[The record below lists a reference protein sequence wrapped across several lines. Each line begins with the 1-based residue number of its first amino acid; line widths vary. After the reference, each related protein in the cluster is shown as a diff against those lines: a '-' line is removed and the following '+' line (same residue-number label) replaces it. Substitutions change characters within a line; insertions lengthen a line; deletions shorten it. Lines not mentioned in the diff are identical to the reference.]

1 MLCPLRVA
9 RKRKQLNR
17 INRISMEKKSK
28 LDHNEIGLEFVM
40 ISEGKSLFLYFFKA
54 IFNTDIGQL

>member
-1 MLCPLRVA
+1 
-9 RKRKQLNR
+9 
-17 INRISMEKKSK
+17 MEKKSK